1 MKNIL
6 IENIIHNFEEQWQLY
21 KKMAARAQEQLD
33 ILQQADKSGMPT
45 QVMEIMAGRQKLL
58 ADLQVLEAE
67 NRGLQEQVVSEL
79 GINEFTLSQLE
90 SKIEDG
96 QYADLKER
104 VNQLG
109 NTLKYISE
117 IDDRNQ
123 ILMRESL
130 TWNNQTKP
138 RANNQQASAAYN
150 QAKELK

>member
-1 MKNIL
+1 VKNIL

>member
-6 IENIIHNFEEQWQLY
+6 IENIIHNFEEQWQLCE
-21 KKMAARAQEQLD
+21 KMAARAQEQLD

>member
-1 MKNIL
+1 VKNII
-6 IENIIHNFEEQWQLY
+6 IENIIHNLEEQGQLCE
-21 KKMAARAQEQLD
+21 KMAARAQEQLD